1 MFAAL
6 GVSRLLGSVLYGVSP
21 TDLPSFGGALGMVL
35 GGVVLATIVP
45 AWRAARTDALSALRH
60 Q

>member
-1 MFAAL
+1 
-6 GVSRLLGSVLYGVSP
+6 VLYGVSP